1 ATIKGNT
8 ILLVRYNTP
17 PSIITTR
24 MPKKTTMSC
33 CVPIV
38 CVRMAVLYHAVHHV
52 SREKLDRPVWV
63 IWPRVCRQGYTNPLR
78 SCQGAA
84 RATMPGKGCTS
95 RANQGTM
102 LSRHASLT

>member
-1 ATIKGNT
+1 
-8 ILLVRYNTP
+8 
-17 PSIITTR
+17 

-84 RATMPGKGCTS
+84 RALCQGRVAQAGPT
-95 RANQGTM
+95 RAQCCPDTPVLGRTLCHVEVHDARSDNP
-102 LSRHASLT
+102 RR